1 MHQTKIVV
9 LTLVAAAALGACGG
23 GDAPPPGTAS
33 PAAALVRERA
43 QAVTPED
50 AARQLLDFA
59 EGSAFK
65 IYFPSHPE
73 TQTFGPFRFRYYPAT
88 GVYLGVVV
96 AADATYGPVGAV
108 YVMGG
113 PFGAAPTKVGLL
125 TDFITPVDT
134 GGGGGGGG
142 GTTGANNGCYDLAIA
157 DTPGT
162 RGVVEYRYSGRS
174 SGTGTVEW
182 TVGALTAFEGSS
194 GYETVLKNTDTLT
207 SPTPGTTV
215 LDVKTYSRRAGDA
228 EVTNYGSV
236 TSGAFSRDGLSGTLT
251 TKSVY
256 TPPWAS
262 RVFGIPLGGTLS
274 ETSTMTIST
283 TFSVPGIPIGLPPT
297 TNTSTSTTVTTYAAN
312 ETITVPA
319 GTYSTCRFDITYP
332 GSPAG
337 TSTTQWVLR
346 GKGIPVKIVSKA
358 SGSVDSVQEATSITL
373 NGSRL

>member
-1 MHQTKIVV
+1 MQQPRIAA
-9 LTLVAAAALGACGG
+9 LTLLAAALMTACGG
-23 GDAPPPGTAS
+23 GDTAASSTTAS
-33 PAAALVRERA
+33 LAAAPREQA

-59 EGSAFK
+59 EGSVFK
-65 IYFPSHPE
+65 SYFPNHPD
-73 TQTFGPFRFRYYPAT
+73 TQTFGPFRFRYYPTT

-96 AADATYGPVGAV
+96 AADTTYGPVGAV

-134 GGGGGGGG
+134 GGGGGGGA
-142 GTTGANNGCYDLAIA
+142 TGANNGCYDLAIA

-162 RGVVEYRYSGRS
+162 RGVVEYRYTGKT
-174 SGTGTVEW
+174 SGTGTVDW
-182 TVGALTAFEGSS
+182 TVGGLTAFEGSS
-194 GYETVLKNTDTLT
+194 GYETVLKTTDALT
-207 SPTPGTTV
+207 APEPGTTV
-215 LDVKTYSRRAGDA
+215 LDIKSYSKRTGDA
-228 EVTNYGSV
+228 EVTNYGTVS
-236 TSGAFSRDGLSGTLT
+236 SGAFSQGGFSGTLT

-262 RVFGIPLGGTLS
+262 RIFGLALGGTLS
-274 ETSTMTIST
+274 ETSTMST
-283 TFSVPGIPIGLPPT
+283 SSTFTVPGLPVSLPPT
-297 TNTSTSTTVTTYAAN
+297 TGTSTSTTVTTYAAN

-319 GTYSTCRFDITYP
+319 GTYSTCRFDMTYP

-346 GKGIPVKIVSKA
+346 GKGVPVRIVTKA
-358 SGSVDSVQEATSITL
+358 AGAVDSVQEATSITL

>member
-1 MHQTKIVV
+1 MQQPKIAA
-9 LTLVAAAALGACGG
+9 LTLVAALLAACGG
-23 GDAPPPGTAS
+23 GDTATPTAS
-33 PAAALVRERA
+33 ASAAAPREQA

-59 EGSAFK
+59 EGSVFK
-65 IYFPSHPE
+65 TYFPSHPD
-73 TQTFGPFRFRYYPAT
+73 TQTFGPFRFRYYPTT

-113 PFGAAPTKVGLL
+113 PFGGAPMKVGLL

-134 GGGGGGGG
+134 GGGGG

-162 RGVVEYRYSGRS
+162 RGIVEYRFSGLS
-174 SGTGTVEW
+174 TGVGTVDW
-182 TVGALTAFEGSS
+182 TVGGLTAFEGSS
-194 GYETVLKNTDTLT
+194 GYETVLKNTTTLT
-207 SPTPGTTV
+207 APEPGTTV
-215 LDVKTYSRRAGDA
+215 LDIKSYARRTGDA
-228 EVTNYGSV
+228 EVTNYGTVS
-236 TSGAFSRDGLSGTLT
+236 SGAFSQGGFSGTMT

-262 RVFGIPLGGTLS
+262 RVYGLALGGTLS
-274 ETSTMTIST
+274 ETSTMSISS
-283 TFSVPGIPIGLPPT
+283 TFTVPGLPIPLPPT
-297 TNTSTSTTVTTYAAN
+297 TNTSTVTTVTTYTAN

-358 SGSVDSVQEATSITL
+358 SGSADSVQEATSITL